1 MIARIWHG
9 YTTAENANRYEAVK
23 KREMLPGI
31 STVRGYVGSYLLR
44 RSKGGE
50 VEFVVIMLWAS
61 LDAIR
66 NFVGADYEAA
76 VVPPDCEALLSR
88 YDERSAHYE
97 IVIQTSARDASS
109 GRDTSSGA

>member
-23 KREMLPGI
+23 KPEMLPGI

-44 RSKGGE
+44 RSKGSE
-50 VEFVVIMLWAS
+50 VEFVVIMLWES

-66 NFVGADYEAA
+66 NFVGPDYDAA
-76 VVPPDCEALLSR
+76 VVPPECGALLSR

-97 IVIQTSARDASS
+97 VLMQPMARDAPS
-109 GRDTSSGA
+109 GST

>member
-1 MIARIWHG
+1 G
-9 YTTAENANRYEAVK
+9 TAIRRLRMRTDTRLSRSGKCFRASAPSADMWAAIYCDVRRAV
-23 KREMLPGI
+23 RF
-31 STVRGYVGSYLLR
+31 
-44 RSKGGE
+44 
-50 VEFVVIMLWAS
+50 EFVVIMLWAS

-97 IVIQTSARDASS
+97 IVIQTSARD
-109 GRDTSSGA
+109 

>member
-1 MIARIWHG
+1 MRTSTRPSRSGKCSPASALSG
-9 YTTAENANRYEAVK
+9 Y
-23 KREMLPGI
+23 I
-31 STVRGYVGSYLLR
+31 GSYLLR
-44 RSKGGE
+44 RMNSGE
-50 VEFVVIMLWAS
+50 AEFTVITLWES

-97 IVIQTSARDASS
+97 ILIKPSASDASS
-109 GRDTSSGA
+109 ERNASSGG

>member
-9 YTTAENANRYEAVK
+9 YTTAENASKYEAIK
-23 KREMLPGI
+23 KRKMLPGI
-31 STVRGYVGSYLLR
+31 STVRGYIGSYLLR
-44 RSKGGE
+44 RMNSGE
-50 VEFVVIMLWAS
+50 VEFTVITLWES

-66 NFVGADYEAA
+66 DFVGADYEAA

-97 IVIQTSARDASS
+97 ILTKPSARDASS
-109 GRDTSSGA
+109 GPDASSDA